1 MADDIRL
8 SPQTLSLL
16 EALCESPLRWHYG
29 YDLSRRTQLKSGTLY
44 PILIRLADSG
54 WLETKWEHAEEN
66 GKPRHLYRLTAEG
79 RHKARATLRESEL
92 PELTIRPLRPHPAR
106 QS

>member
-1 MADDIRL
+1 MAGDIRL
-8 SPQTLSLL
+8 SPQTISLL
-16 EALCESPLRWHYG
+16 AAMSETPSDWHYG
-29 YDLSRRTQLKSGTLY
+29 YDLSRQTELKSGTLY
-44 PILIRLADSG
+44 PILMRLAELG

-79 RHKARATLRESEL
+79 RRKARAALRESAL
-92 PELTIRPLRPHPAR
+92 AARTLRTQPLR